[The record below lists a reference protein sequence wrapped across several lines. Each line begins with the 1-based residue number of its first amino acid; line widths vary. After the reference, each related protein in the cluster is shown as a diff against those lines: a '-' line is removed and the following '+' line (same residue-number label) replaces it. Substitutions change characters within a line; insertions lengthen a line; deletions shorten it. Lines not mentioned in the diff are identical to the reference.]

1 MYLVFINL
9 LCCNPAKTFALA
21 LANFLFKIRSIPSTK
36 TKMLSCCIFRMG
48 VQLPRL
54 NTIALSDSSCNNL
67 RKGFT
72 TQTSSGGGVTPASST
87 TAAAEELSS
96 PPPRRL
102 THVRRS
108 NSNKFFMVGV
118 PLIIFCLGGY
128 VFLAEFMK
136 THVEVKDQKQKATS
150 NRVFEIE
157 EEYNS
162 IMKGLDID
170 NYKLSAIPRPGESV
184 KQPKKKIT
192 VPMVKPTPPS

>member
-1 MYLVFINL
+1 MGAQRSRFNL
-9 LCCNPAKTFALA
+9 
-21 LANFLFKIRSIPSTK
+21 
-36 TKMLSCCIFRMG
+36 
-48 VQLPRL
+48 
-54 NTIALSDSSCNNL
+54 IALSDSSSSISGSGSNP
-67 RKGFT
+67 RKGFST
-72 TQTSSGGGVTPASST
+72 ASSGGAGGVSSASST
-87 TAAAEELSS
+87 AAEELNSSS

-108 NSNKFFMVGV
+108 NSNKFLMVGV

-184 KQPKKKIT
+184 KQPKRKIT
-192 VPMVKPTPPS
+192 VPMVKPKPPS